1 MYKEKFQI
9 TYIKPRMDIET
20 AFFLD
25 KLIEH
30 VYHRG
35 KEAIQFSTKQ
45 NDQRQKNWTSSR
57 RTFWFFFFMDKLGM
71 ILIDLHCTT
80 EVIIA

>member
-1 MYKEKFQI
+1 MLRQHS
-9 TYIKPRMDIET
+9 
-20 AFFLD
+20 FLD

-45 NDQRQKNWTSSR
+45 NDQRQKNWRSLR
-57 RTFWFFFFMDKLGM
+57 HIFLGGDKLGR